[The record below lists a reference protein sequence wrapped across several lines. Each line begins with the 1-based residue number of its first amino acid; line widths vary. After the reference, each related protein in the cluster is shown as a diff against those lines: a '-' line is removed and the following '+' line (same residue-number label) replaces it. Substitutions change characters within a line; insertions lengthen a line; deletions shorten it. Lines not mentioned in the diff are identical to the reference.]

1 MRALSSLVVAAT
13 LGALSAPA
21 VAKDSKDPKA
31 AIARYDEAADAFDAR
46 DARKQVSNEIGT
58 LRAWLGEAR
67 AYLKTGDDDELA
79 ATLQRASVMV
89 RLIDALQ
96 RRAAAEAQAR
106 EAHAAADEK
115 ERAAA
120 TARNAAYELEQQLAA
135 MEQQGRKPQ

>member
-1 MRALSSLVVAAT
+1 MRAITSLVAAVL
-13 LGALSAPA
+13 LGALVPPA
-21 VAKDSKDPKA
+21 VARDSKDPKA
-31 AIARYDEAADAFDAR
+31 AIERYTEAAEAFDAR
-46 DARKQVSNEIGT
+46 DARKQVANEIGT

-96 RRAAAEAQAR
+96 RRAEAEAKAR

-120 TARNAAYELEQQLAA
+120 TARNTAYELEQQLAA
-135 MEQQGRKPQ
+135 MEQQGRKSK

>member
-1 MRALSSLVVAAT
+1 MRAMSSLLVAAL
-13 LGALSAPA
+13 LGALAAPA
-21 VAKDSKDPKA
+21 AAKDPKDPKA
-31 AIARYDEAADAFDAR
+31 AIERYTEAAQAFDAR

-67 AYLKTGDDDELA
+67 AYLKTGDDEELA

-96 RRAAAEAQAR
+96 RRSEAETKAR

-120 TARNAAYELEQQLAA
+120 TARNTAYELEQQLAA
-135 MEQQGRKPQ
+135 MEQQGRKPK